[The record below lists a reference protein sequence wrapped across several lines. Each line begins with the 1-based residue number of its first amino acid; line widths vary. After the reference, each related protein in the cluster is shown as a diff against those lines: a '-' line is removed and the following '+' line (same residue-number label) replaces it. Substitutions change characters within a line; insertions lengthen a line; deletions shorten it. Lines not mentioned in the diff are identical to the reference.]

1 MRGAFIIVIL
11 ITMLIAA
18 FLVTQNLRTGPV
30 EGSGKVE
37 SIQKAKDTVEVVD
50 AAVKKRT
57 TTMDQ

>member
-18 FLVTQNLRTGPV
+18 FLVTKNLRTDPV
-30 EGSGKVE
+30 EGTGKVE
-37 SIQKAKDTVEVVD
+37 SIQKAKDTAAVVD

-57 TTMDQ
+57 ATLD